1 MTAFKN
7 TIAGRILRGV
17 AKVALPVVG
26 IGAAV
31 LTGGAA
37 SGIIAGGSAIGGIRK
52 TAGKLKKLGQGA
64 VNLVTGT
71 TKNERDQ
78 VNAVKAEAKKAQD
91 KLDQVERLVAAGAS
105 RNQANQMAGIT
116 AAELGSADAGE
127 KDAEAQAKFKDEAI
141 AAGASYAAA
150 GACAANG
157 GPESAFYLLLG
168 VITLYFAVKIVRL
181 CYAKR

>member
-26 IGAAV
+26 VGAAV

-37 SGIIAGGSAIGGIRK
+37 AGILAGGGALAGIKK
-52 TAGKLKKLGQGA
+52 TAGKLKTIGQKA

-78 VNAVKAEAKKAQD
+78 VASVKAESKKAQD
-91 KLDQVERLVAAGAS
+91 QLDQVERLINAGSS
-105 RNQANQMAGIT
+105 RSQAMEMVGIT
-116 AAELGSADAGE
+116 ASELGSSNALEIDT
-127 KDAEAQAKFKDEAI
+127 DAEAKLKSEGFKPKQAGGCLVTAI
-141 AAGASYAAA
+141 ALVSGLAGLIFSLILI
-150 GACAANG
+150 
-157 GPESAFYLLLG
+157 F
-168 VITLYFAVKIVRL
+168 
-181 CYAKR
+181 